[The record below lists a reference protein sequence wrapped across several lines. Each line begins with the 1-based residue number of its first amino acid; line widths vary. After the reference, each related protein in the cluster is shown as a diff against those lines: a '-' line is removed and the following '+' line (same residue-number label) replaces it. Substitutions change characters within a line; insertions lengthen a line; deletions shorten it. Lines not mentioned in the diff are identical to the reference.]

1 MRATNTKNLY
11 VSDVL
16 ERRDT
21 YGKYILFPGKD
32 PLVALC
38 GLALGAMPVAA
49 GVVTDAHGCARRTRI
64 HMSAQGS
71 RAAPGKGIQCAQLP
85 GVELARRSYPVP
97 CTLQHMSHFQPGAH
111 LALSIKLVQRRK
123 GLHTAILSHVQVHQ
137 GGLNALVPKQ
147 IFDGHNVQAHL

>member
-1 MRATNTKNLY
+1 MRHAQAVEL
-11 VSDVL
+11 
-16 ERRDT
+16 RRQSEYHVKIL

-71 RAAPGKGIQCAQLP
+71 RAAPGKGIQVNIVDNSTNP
-85 GVELARRSYPVP
+85 YMVAR
-97 CTLQHMSHFQPGAH
+97 GAH
-111 LALSIKLVQRRK
+111 GRALTIRNAMLAIQ
-123 GLHTAILSHVQVHQ
+123 
-137 GGLNALVPKQ
+137 
-147 IFDGHNVQAHL
+147 